1 MGTEATLPVPVCI
14 TASVHP
20 FCAVQSLCGGTQH
33 PFPPVGSEHPSA
45 QSSAAHYLYEEE
57 AEHYAKLDYKLSL
70 SALCKGAES
79 EYKLAAKEI
88 NPRENTKATIL
99 NLLYLTLLFS
109 VYKNFRHLQE
119 NVMGQT
125 VFVPLG

>member
-57 AEHYAKLDYKLSL
+57 AEHYAMLNYKLSL
-70 SALCKGAES
+70 STLCKGAES
-79 EYKLAAKEI
+79 EYKLTAKEI

-99 NLLYLTLLFS
+99 YYT
-109 VYKNFRHLQE
+109 
-119 NVMGQT
+119 
-125 VFVPLG
+125 